1 MVLFETVFDFFFVNF
16 IDLSVG
22 SVIIF
27 SKDYKILRKIGN
39 KIAETEF
46 RAAFHFSVTSPKPL

>member
-16 IDLSVG
+16 IDLSVL
-22 SVIIF
+22 VLLLF
-27 SKDYKILRKIGN
+27 SADYKILRKIGN